1 MNEKPETIMEREEEF
16 KLVIDYMRE
25 IMQQAQFAA
34 VNIAIAANLVSRSF
48 GRDSELGKTL
58 NKLASESS
66 NANKRVEELSRIA
79 IEGINSFDYRSFKK
93 KLEIDPKTLR
103 KIEETFSLIMAD
115 SEKAMNILKSLN
127 LKTTNK

>member
-1 MNEKPETIMEREEEF
+1 MSEKPETIMEREQEF
-16 KLVIDYMRE
+16 RLVIDYMRE

-66 NANKRVEELSRIA
+66 NANKRVEELSKIA
-79 IEGINSFDYRSFKK
+79 IEGINSFDYSSFTK

-103 KIEETFSLIMAD
+103 KIEETFALIMED

-127 LKTTNK
+127 LKTANK